1 MVVAPPTTWSSP
13 WGRSRRALGELEVV
27 GVATTTPAHVALL
40 SHPDFAAA
48 GHSTKWVE
56 DEVDP
61 SVFAAAPPAE
71 IATTDDGEAEEL
83 VERTVPVEVNGKRFS
98 VRLWLPDGPAAPAAR
113 QRRNRPRP
121 GATGAGGSAGNGTI
135 TAPMQGTI
143 VKVLV
148 GVGDAVDAGE
158 ALLVLE
164 AMKMENHINAETSGT
179 VAEVR
184 VGEGD
189 TVGTGDVLVVV
200 E

>member
-1 MVVAPPTTWSSP
+1 M
-13 WGRSRRALGELEVV
+13 
-27 GVATTTPAHVALL
+27 L

-48 GHSTKWVE
+48 THSTKWVE

-61 SVFAAAPPAE
+61 PVFAAAPAPEVALG
-71 IATTDDGEAEEL
+71 DGDAEEL

-98 VRLWLPDGPAAPAAR
+98 VRLWLPDGPAAPATR
-113 QRRNRPRP
+113 QRSTRPRP

-135 TAPMQGTI
+135 SAPMQGTI

-148 GVGDAVDAGE
+148 AIGDTVESGQ

-164 AMKMENHINAETSGT
+164 AMKMENHINAETAGT
-179 VAEVR
+179 VSEIR

-189 TVGTGDVLVVV
+189 TVGTGDILVVV